1 MRRRS
6 PLLIS
11 ATLALATLAGCASTE
26 PYGPADRA
34 VIAAEDY
41 TRGFD
46 AARDVLRETGF
57 RIDRLDAAAG
67 VITTRFK
74 PTAGLASPWDREQS
88 GLDDEVRELFNRE
101 GRIARVTFIPSQRPP
116 DDFDLRSVTQ
126 PVLVQVRVER
136 FRVQRAQ
143 WQVETSA
150 ISLSSRTE
158 NPQAVA
164 QGLEPA
170 FASSIGPD
178 EPLARRLRRAI
189 IARVAQPAA
198 TITPAPAPAEPPAQ
212 PAPSPAPATTAAPAE
227 PAAPARESF
236 DSFTPTPAPATP
248 PPAPAAP
255 VQQQPKPSPWTKPQ
269 S

>member
-34 VIAAEDY
+34 VIAADDY
-41 TRGFD
+41 ARGFD

-126 PVLVQVRVER
+126 PVLVQVRVDR

-198 TITPAPAPAEPPAQ
+198 AITPAPPEQPTQ
-212 PAPSPAPATTAAPAE
+212 PAPSPAPATAPAPAPAE
-227 PAAPARESF
+227 TPPPAKESF
-236 DSFTPTPAPATP
+236 ESFTPTPAPA
-248 PPAPAAP
+248 APAAP
-255 VQQQPKPSPWTKPQ
+255 AQQPPKPSPWTKPQ